1 MTFGVKMV
9 GWDGRP
15 RGHVRKAPGVAQ
27 GGGPVSVL
35 RRGPGHR
42 LARGLRRQVPA
53 GRLPLHVRSF
63 QGRPRESGRGDP
75 GDGRGSVG
83 ACVVTEP
90 CAAFVC
96 LCRYEGTG
104 PYWMPQRWY
113 KCKSCTRDE
122 VGVDGG
128 VGLCSSCARS
138 CHEGHE
144 LVEQEYSP
152 FYCDCPLG
160 GFPSILCRKRRQPK
174 VASNTTEAASIS

>member
-1 MTFGVKMV
+1 MAGREATSAEPPAWRRVV
-9 GWDGRP
+9 GP
-15 RGHVRKAPGVAQ
+15 CPSFAVAQ
-27 GGGPVSVL
+27 VTAWL
-35 RRGPGHR
+35 
-42 LARGLRRQVPA
+42 
-53 GRLPLHVRSF
+53 
-63 QGRPRESGRGDP
+63 E
-75 GDGRGSVG
+75 
-83 ACVVTEP
+83 ACVDKCLQDECLCTYVHSKGGTGSHGRKDVRGTLKGIVGTCAVTEP
-90 CAAFVC
+90 CAVFVC

-128 VGLCSSCARS
+128 VGLCASCARS